1 MNGSTGESGM
11 AVIETLL
18 LGLLLLVALI
28 WGLTVLS
35 ELHRAALATTAAA
48 REAGFDAA
56 RASTVADA
64 ERRVDAAVAA
74 AFADHGLDPA
84 AARVRWVS
92 PDLVRGGAVEIRV
105 SYPTAVFQAPFLGR
119 IAGPDV
125 WVNASHVARVD
136 RYRSRP

>member
-1 MNGSTGESGM
+1 MRNPRDESGL
-11 AVIETLL
+11 AIVETLL
-18 LGLLLLVALI
+18 LGLLLLVPLI

-56 RASTVADA
+56 RASTLPEAQ
-64 ERRVDAAVAA
+64 RRVDAAVAA

-84 AARVRWVS
+84 DARVEWVR
-92 PDLVRGGAVEIRV
+92 PDLVRGAAVEVEV
-105 SYPTAVFQAPFLGR
+105 SYAIAVFQAPFLGR
-119 IAGPDV
+119 VAGPEV
-125 WVNASHVARVD
+125 WVKASHVARVD